1 MQARADP
8 DACDEKEDVVHWGR
22 ARGGLDSE
30 MYVLRRSPLYG
41 AVQRAKGC
49 GKGRGREVVHL
60 LLRHGARP
68 ERVGAIHYR
77 LKSLLGALGP
87 PNIEDPVANLN
98 SAAGVHA
105 GCHRE
110 PWG

>member
-8 DACDEKEDVVHWGR
+8 DACGEKEDVVHWGR

-68 ERVGAIHYR
+68 ERVGAM
-77 LKSLLGALGP
+77 GP